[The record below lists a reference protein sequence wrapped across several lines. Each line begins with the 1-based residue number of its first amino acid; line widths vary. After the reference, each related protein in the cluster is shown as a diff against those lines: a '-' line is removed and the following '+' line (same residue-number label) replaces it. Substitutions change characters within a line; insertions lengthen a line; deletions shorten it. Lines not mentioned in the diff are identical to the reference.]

1 MTGDSFGRPAEPAP
15 HPSRGPAEPA
25 PLRVALDAG
34 PLLDPPTGVGR
45 YVREVVLGLEARG
58 VDVRRYA
65 VSLRGARDRSVARWR
80 VPARLAQEAWR
91 RLNSPSI
98 ARLTGPVDVVHG
110 TNFILPPTGGPPGVV
125 TVHDLSFE
133 RADAWPGAG
142 RLRALVPWSI
152 QRAARVLVPTRTIA
166 NDVRE
171 RYGLAPDRLVVT
183 HEGVSQLFFGAAPL
197 ASSAL
202 GAMGIPGPFVVA
214 VGTLEPR
221 KNLVRL
227 VRAWHLVRGRL
238 DGLTL
243 VLAGPRGWGP
253 GLPETPGVVLLGW
266 IGDETLPGLLAAA
279 DVFCYPSEYE
289 GFGLP
294 PLEAM
299 AAGTASVVGRYSAA
313 EEVLGD
319 SAHLVDP
326 TDEEDIAGALL
337 ALLEDEGLRR
347 RYVTSGRAR
356 AARYTWQATAA
367 TTLEAYRQVV

>member
-1 MTGDSFGRPAEPAP
+1 
-15 HPSRGPAEPA
+15 
-25 PLRVALDAG
+25 
-34 PLLDPPTGVGR
+34 VGA
-45 YVREVVLGLEARG
+45 VGLEARG
-58 VDVRRYA
+58 VVVRRYA
-65 VSLRGARDRSVARWR
+65 GARRGARDRSIARWR
-80 VPARLAQEAWR
+80 APARLAQEAWR
-91 RLNSPSI
+91 RLDGPSI

-110 TNFILPPTGGPPGVV
+110 TNFVLPPTGGAPGVV

-133 RADAWPGAG
+133 RADPWPGAE
-142 RLRALVPWSI
+142 RLCALVPWSI

-166 NDVRE
+166 NEVGD
-171 RYGLAPDRLVVT
+171 RYGLARDRLVVT
-183 HEGVSQLFFGAAPL
+183 YEGVSQLFFGAAPL

-221 KNLVRL
+221 KNLQRL
-227 VRAWHLVRGRL
+227 LRAWHLVRRRL

-279 DVFCYPSEYE
+279 DVFCYPSVYE

-326 TDEEDIAGALL
+326 TDEEDIAGGLL

-367 TTLEAYRQVV
+367 TTLDAYRQVV